1 MQAGATSEVTDAN
14 TLALEKVV
22 AFVKKQRPRALTKE
36 ERLDILMLYARMS
49 LDGEKDVSNRVA
61 KLLGRNR
68 QIVQSVWRDFRTT
81 ESVRVQQ
88 VAANRV
94 NHATKFPRTKAVVSL
109 VVRLVTE
116 RQAAGV
122 TCADVLT
129 CLEAYNVLQVDR
141 SDPKAVSA
149 SLRSILRFLNTLDGI
164 VKAPDGKFIVSVAPS
179 S

>member
-1 MQAGATSEVTDAN
+1 MQAGASEVTDAN

-109 VVRLVTE
+109 VKRTTSFKSTE
-116 RQAAGV
+116 AI
-122 TCADVLT
+122 
-129 CLEAYNVLQVDR
+129 
-141 SDPKAVSA
+141 PKQ
-149 SLRSILRFLNTLDGI
+149 
-164 VKAPDGKFIVSVAPS
+164 
-179 S
+179 